1 MRLMEEQETM
11 TRFAYY
17 MLWIVSAYLNA
28 CILAS
33 MAAAEGDPGERT
45 PVLFQYLIDE
55 LDHGRYTGRALP
67 RSIRDLLTVR
77 AGIHA
82 ALASTAALHLPAPR
96 TICGYG
102 QDGGGGGGR
111 GGVIV
116 PRGRRRN
123 DRDGEV
129 ILNPCPI

>member
-1 MRLMEEQETM
+1 M
-11 TRFAYY
+11 TRFAYD

-33 MAAAEGDPGERT
+33 MAAAEGYPGEPT

-77 AGIHA
+77 ASIHV
-82 ALASTAALHLPAPR
+82 ALASTSGLTLPAPR

-102 QDGGGGGGR
+102 QDGSGGGGG
-111 GGVIV
+111 GVVIV

-129 ILNPCPI
+129 IPNPCPI